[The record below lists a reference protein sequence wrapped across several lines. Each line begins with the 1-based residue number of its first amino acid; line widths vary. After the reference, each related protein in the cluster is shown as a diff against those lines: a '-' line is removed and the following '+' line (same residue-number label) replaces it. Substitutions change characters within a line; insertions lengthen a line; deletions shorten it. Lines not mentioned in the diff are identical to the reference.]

1 MSLLQTLHFENT
13 RVKCSNLNCVNWSL
27 ICIFNTVT
35 LFKEVKRGY
44 MFPSK
49 KKRAMICKML
59 LLSCR
64 DCYNLRV
71 LVQHREGGR
80 KDNKKMN
87 TFLLTLNGEK
97 LSSKQLYIVQ
107 SALTCPQ
114 SKSYGSSCTALP
126 KLSLNEN
133 NRKDNIYA
141 NVILTYVVTGSNSGQ

>member
-1 MSLLQTLHFENT
+1 
-13 RVKCSNLNCVNWSL
+13 
-27 ICIFNTVT
+27 
-35 LFKEVKRGY
+35 
-44 MFPSK
+44 
-49 KKRAMICKML
+49 ML

-64 DCYNLRV
+64 DCYNLHV

-97 LSSKQLYIVQ
+97 LNSKQLYIVQ

-114 SKSYGSSCTALP
+114 SKSYGSSCIALP